1 MPETVTIV
9 SSKDSHTVLH
19 FSRYGKADTNRK
31 ILSVNITRKLTNQP
45 EATTAQC
52 PVPAGPPGLLRGPR
66 RFPRGKSTW
75 TDPRDE

>member
-1 MPETVTIV
+1 MPERFTIV

-19 FSRYGKADTNRK
+19 FSRYGKADTNK
-31 ILSVNITRKLTNQP
+31 DLVSKYNTKTVTKQP

-52 PVPAGPPGLLRGPR
+52 PVPAEPPGLLRGPR